1 VADGPASAKGAN
13 GGIEIARLGGD
24 EFTAL
29 VMDMDRP
36 EDALA
41 VAQRIGEIMRRPFAL
56 EGREV
61 VLTASIGIAL
71 FPTDGEDAAT
81 LLKHADT
88 AMYQAKGSGRDNAQM
103 YNAALT
109 TDVLARM
116 ELEASLRNAVTRNEF
131 FLTYQ
136 PQIDTQSGTLCA
148 VEALIR
154 WNHPQRGLISPME
167 FIPLAEQRG
176 LIDQIGQWALH
187 SACEQAARWARC
199 GSPLRVA
206 VNLSPLQ
213 FRNPDITQTVL
224 AILADTGLAPQWLE
238 LEVTEGALMENSA
251 SARAAL
257 ELLRDNGVRIALDDF
272 GTGYSSLAYLTR
284 MPIYN
289 IKIDK
294 CFVNGLMGGGE
305 NEAIIRAVLAM
316 AHSLG
321 MRVTAE
327 GVETR
332 EQAQMLKLLGCDT
345 LQGYYFSRPVL
356 ADNIPALLSKTWDI
370 AGATPAPLERAY
382 ARPLATAR

>member
-1 VADGPASAKGAN
+1 MS
-13 GGIEIARLGGD
+13 
-24 EFTAL
+24 
-29 VMDMDRP
+29 
-36 EDALA
+36 
-41 VAQRIGEIMRRPFAL
+41 
-56 EGREV
+56 
-61 VLTASIGIAL
+61 
-71 FPTDGEDAAT
+71 
-81 LLKHADT
+81 
-88 AMYQAKGSGRDNAQM
+88 
-103 YNAALT
+103 
-109 TDVLARM
+109 
-116 ELEASLRNAVTRNEF
+116 
-131 FLTYQ
+131 
-136 PQIDTQSGTLCA
+136 
-148 VEALIR
+148 
-154 WNHPQRGLISPME
+154 
-167 FIPLAEQRG
+167 
-176 LIDQIGQWALH
+176 
-187 SACEQAARWARC
+187 
-199 GSPLRVA
+199 
-206 VNLSPLQ
+206 
-213 FRNPDITQTVL
+213 
-224 AILADTGLAPQWLE
+224 
-238 LEVTEGALMENSA
+238 EGALMENSA

-345 LQGYYFSRPVL
+345 LQGYYLSRPVL

-382 ARPLATAR
+382 ARPRATAR